1 MIKNNISVSNAEVTE
16 AINFYKS
23 EIVKQ
28 LSKDLNSDKG
38 QAVFAILFNGYCPVN
53 EIALFLIKR
62 VNGSKKRL
70 LNSKFINFRT
80 VLKNEGNKDIKM
92 NLFTEILKLCIE
104 INKIYCEKNCKVTR
118 DDILNAGGVK

>member
-1 MIKNNISVSNAEVTE
+1 MNASWRDANNMIKNNISVSNAEVTE

-70 LNSKFINFRT
+70 LCAI
-80 VLKNEGNKDIKM
+80 I
-92 NLFTEILKLCIE
+92 
-104 INKIYCEKNCKVTR
+104 IY
-118 DDILNAGGVK
+118 IIYYIH